1 MTPAVIEQAIAK
13 VGGKIVKCDP
23 VCDGSRHYLVTFS
36 APEVPAS
43 IEGAASLT
51 NLGEDRYR
59 IHFILN

>member
-13 VGGKIVKCDP
+13 VEGTILKCEP

-36 APEVPAS
+36 APENPAS

-51 NLGEDRYR
+51 TLGEDRYR
-59 IHFILN
+59 IHFVLN